1 LTENATSLTNKITS
15 LEIIL
20 PSKFKPILVLT
31 CFNPIQ
37 IMQKKFTSFFFILMT
52 LLCASHLHAQ
62 NQLHSQVNLD
72 YLKSM
77 NSKSTLTEPEKT
89 KIRETMLTIMNEA
102 RKNPNYRKQ
111 QGCKT
116 ALILPSNLKPMF
128 VDDRLNKLAQQQ
140 ADYQAS
146 IKTVTH
152 ANNNFKSSPGE
163 SAKDYGYN
171 KRITQYP
178 NSGPEACAGTK
189 ELADIPIMWMKS
201 ETHYRPTW
209 NLDGDKSTGVGF
221 GIAKGT
227 DGYWYATA
235 VWGSFIES
243 EAITTA
249 HKQNLGTATT
259 AIAPGAVTNVKKQA
273 GSIMKPGDK
282 LIEGQSL
289 VSANG
294 LFQLRGTSDGNF
306 VVEDIKSGA
315 VYYTFPLS
323 GPINNPPSVSFF
335 SYNPDGNICIDSKQ
349 NKGYCAT
356 DGQDAMASVIL
367 HKSDRAIVTNDGRFV
382 LLNKQGRE
390 IWSTKSR
397 HIITKWGYVVTVNG
411 LDDESQSH
419 TLKLGDEMF
428 IAPYKQ
434 EKPHRVLVQGYTY
447 DIFAVG
453 KGGNRAGSQTRFHV
467 YPDPDRTAWI
477 KALKEADVFKVVS
490 VSNTGIHPYNAYTL
504 SAQQAVPNGPIQL
517 TFDVYKEDNG
527 KRQQLLSTFTVETK
541 PMKWPL

>member
-1 LTENATSLTNKITS
+1 
-15 LEIIL
+15 
-20 PSKFKPILVLT
+20 
-31 CFNPIQ
+31 
-37 IMQKKFTSFFFILMT
+37 MQKTISLIFFSLIALMCESN
-52 LLCASHLHAQ
+52 LYAQ

-77 NSKSTLTEPEKT
+77 SSKTALTEPEKT
-89 KIRETMLTIMNEA
+89 KIRETMLNIMNEA

-140 ADYQAS
+140 ADYQAT
-146 IKTVTH
+146 IKKVTH
-152 ANNNFKSSPGE
+152 ANNNFKLSPGE
-163 SAKDYGYN
+163 KANNHGYRE
-171 KRITQYP
+171 RITQYP
-178 NSGPEACAGTK
+178 NSGPEACAGTT

-221 GIAKGT
+221 GVAKGA

-235 VWGSFIES
+235 IWGSFNES

-249 HKQNLGTATT
+249 HKQNLGVATS
-259 AIAPGAVTNVKKQA
+259 AVAPVAATNVTKQA
-273 GSIMKPGDK
+273 GPSIKPGDK
-282 LIEGQSL
+282 LIEGQKL

-294 LFQLRGTSDGNF
+294 LFQLRGTFDGNF

-335 SYNPDGNICIDSKQ
+335 SYNPDGNICIGSKQ

-356 DGQDAMASVIL
+356 DGRDAVAPTIL
-367 HKSDRAIVTNDGRFV
+367 HKSERAIVTDDGRFA
-382 LLNKQGRE
+382 LINNQGKE

-397 HIITKWGYVVTVNG
+397 HVITKWGYVIAVNAS
-411 LDDESQSH
+411 DDESQAH
-419 TLKLGDEMF
+419 TLKVGDEMF
-428 IAPYKQ
+428 VVPQYKQ
-434 EKPHRVLVQGYTY
+434 EKPHRHLVQGYSY
-447 DIFAVG
+447 NILAVG
-453 KGGNRAGSQTRFHV
+453 KGGDRSGPQSLIHFN
-467 YPDPDRTAWI
+467 PDPERAAWI
-477 KALKEADVFKVVS
+477 NALKNASTFKVIS
-490 VSNTGIHPYNAYTL
+490 VSNTAIHPYNAYTL

-517 TFDVYKEDNG
+517 TWEMYKEVNG
-527 KRQQLLSTFTVETK
+527 KRQQLVSTFTVETK